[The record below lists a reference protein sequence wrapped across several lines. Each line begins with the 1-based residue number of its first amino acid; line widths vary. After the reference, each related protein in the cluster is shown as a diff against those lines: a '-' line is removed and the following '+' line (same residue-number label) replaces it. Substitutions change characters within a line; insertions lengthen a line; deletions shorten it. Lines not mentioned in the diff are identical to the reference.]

1 MPIFNLRPAVFAT
14 RGLPRDD
21 GTHANLDQLKH
32 HCVHRFF
39 PRFRWAPAVLEETQ
53 SATWATKGF
62 GLSFRAAVTPADQ
75 PPSSGGGG
83 GMLLDVAEDGK
94 EAALLLHE
102 CYLTFTY
109 PHSVAVTV
117 PKFPAE
123 GLNKVQTTGRPGGS
137 EDGRGIV
144 PTIRFHLTDLARWIS
159 GQEKMSRLLLA
170 TPSGNTYRF
179 PPVTISTN
187 GLPTSVT
194 EVPRYGTSY
203 YRGNELS
210 FHILQSGGVGSD
222 LVDRVI
228 KAQRLTAVFLAGDKV
243 HRSAT
248 RDSALTFTTPRRTEK
263 PLDALRYPIAP
274 RGGGGEA
281 PWEHVV

>member
-39 PRFRWAPAVLEETQ
+39 PRFRWTPPVLEETQ

-62 GLSFRAAVTPADQ
+62 GLSFRAAVTSADQ

-94 EAALLLHE
+94 EAALLHE
-102 CYLTFTY
+102 RYLTFIY

-123 GLNKVQTTGRPGGS
+123 GLNKVQTTERPGGS

-170 TPSGNTYRF
+170 TPSGNTYLPRRV

-187 GLPTSVT
+187 GLPASVT
-194 EVPRYGTSY
+194 EVPP
-203 YRGNELS
+203 
-210 FHILQSGGVGSD
+210 
-222 LVDRVI
+222 
-228 KAQRLTAVFLAGDKV
+228 AQRLTAVFLAGDKV

-248 RDSALTFTTPRRTEK
+248 RDSALAFTRPRRTEK
-263 PLDALRYPIAP
+263 PLDALRYPIAL